1 MQKPWKENFYHYQQP
16 SQPNEKSRKVLVCF
30 NIAKQNLVKWT
41 LDGSFW

>member
-1 MQKPWKENFYHYQQP
+1 MQKPWKENFYHCQQP
-16 SQPNEKSRKVLVCF
+16 SQPNEKSRKILVCF